1 MRHRLA
7 TLTFTIVMISLGLA
21 VPASA
26 AVTESTPATSALA
39 PDSEMPRNPERQSY
53 GWSERIDRDPAPTA
67 LLTLSCAQD
76 TDRPGWS
83 TPVRLVEPPAL
94 GGWILEVDIP
104 VPGGAAAADGYEYVL
119 VAGDQVM
126 HRTGCTAE
134 TLWPWQEFPA
144 GGSAIETGKE
154 AVTVL
159 PAGVLGAL
167 LPGEE
172 APAAAPTTPTT
183 SAVTGSADGSVS
195 PVEVN
200 DPGAEASA
208 SGEDPEANL
217 DSPELREGASG
228 TESSSGSPITATY
241 WIGLAIAAIATA
253 ISRARDRE
261 RVLGERRPAGRHPVA
276 AGVGGLIAV
285 GAGIVAVTGLRA
297 MLAGALLAVPPG
309 LLVGWALAGRV
320 ASTHLFADHVGKLI
334 TTGWRNG
341 RNATIAW
348 GAGSAVAA
356 WLIASGSSRLPAM
369 VFAGLAA
376 GMPAAAAQGARA
388 EIAYGRTVDQYRDAV
403 AAILG
408 VSPIALED
416 HRSVHI
422 DGDNI
427 LVDPV
432 PSTGM
437 RTAADRRT
445 LDERVAQILPGYAV
459 ADTSAHRMVLVPA
472 GLDVREQR
480 ATREA
485 SGGLVEEVTS
495 VAPPVAQPTSPDDTP
510 SLVFDP
516 NEEL

>member
-1 MRHRLA
+1 
-7 TLTFTIVMISLGLA
+7 
-21 VPASA
+21 
-26 AVTESTPATSALA
+26 
-39 PDSEMPRNPERQSY
+39 MPRNQELQSSE
-53 GWSERIDRDPAPTA
+53 WSERIARDPAPTA

-76 TDRPGWS
+76 ADRLGWS

-94 GGWILEVDIP
+94 GGWYLEVDIP
-104 VPGGAAAADGYEYVL
+104 IPGGAAAAAGYEYVL

-126 HRTGCTAE
+126 HRTGCTMD
-134 TLWPWQEFPA
+134 TLWPWQKFPA
-144 GGSAIETGKE
+144 GGSAIETGKD
-154 AVTVL
+154 ATTVL
-159 PAGVLGAL
+159 PEGVLSAL

-172 APAAAPTTPTT
+172 APAAAPTTTTT
-183 SAVTGSADGSVS
+183 SAATGSADGSMS
-195 PVEVN
+195 PVEAN
-200 DPGAEASA
+200 GPAAEASA
-208 SGEDPEANL
+208 AGEDPEAHL
-217 DSPELREGASG
+217 DTPEFSPELREGASG
-228 TESSSGSPITATY
+228 TDSGGSGSPITSTY
-241 WIGLAIAAIATA
+241 WIGLLIAAIATA

-276 AGVGGLIAV
+276 AGIGGLIAV

-320 ASTHLFADHVGKLI
+320 ASTHLFADHLGKLI
-334 TTGWRNG
+334 ATGWRNG
-341 RNATIAW
+341 RNSVIAW
-348 GAGSAVAA
+348 GAGGAVAA
-356 WLIASGSSRLPAM
+356 WLVAAGSSRLPAM

-376 GMPAAAAQGARA
+376 GLPAAAAHGARA

-408 VSPIALED
+408 VSPIALD
-416 HRSVHI
+416 DLRSVRI
-422 DGDNI
+422 DGSNI

-445 LDERVAQILPGYAV
+445 LEERVSQILPGYAV
-459 ADTSAHRMVLVPA
+459 QDASAHRVVLAPA

-485 SGGLVEEVTS
+485 SGGLVDEVTS
-495 VAPPVAQPTSPDDTP
+495 GHPTPATPAPAAF
-510 SLVFDP
+510 VFDP
-516 NEEL
+516 DQEV